1 MPVTAQQ
8 ERITRTH
15 GSTNLESGEFRA
27 SPPSE
32 IVPGVQGGHVD
43 TAPQQAS
50 TQPGDGSEV
59 RVSRASDDRS
69 KGLSGTFNGNIP
81 FKERVVGGAQKIRGT
96 VLGKPD
102 LKEHGQAILDG
113 RTTHEADKQKRD

>member
-43 TAPQQAS
+43 TAPQQ
-50 TQPGDGSEV
+50 GKKRE
-59 RVSRASDDRS
+59 
-69 KGLSGTFNGNIP
+69 LTFTTSP
-81 FKERVVGGAQKIRGT
+81 
-96 VLGKPD
+96 
-102 LKEHGQAILDG
+102 LKQTDVHSSLYATWGW
-113 RTTHEADKQKRD
+113 K